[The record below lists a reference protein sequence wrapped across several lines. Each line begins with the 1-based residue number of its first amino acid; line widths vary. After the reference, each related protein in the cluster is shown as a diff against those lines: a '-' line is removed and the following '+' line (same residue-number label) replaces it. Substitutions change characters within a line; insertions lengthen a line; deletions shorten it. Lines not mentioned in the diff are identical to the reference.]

1 MIALPPEPSTDR
13 RVVVNWIRRG
23 GARRVDDS
31 KFLARLSTCLSEC
44 LTLCFVEIGYLRV
57 MARYLPSVAL
67 ILLSIA
73 PFGFTQDS
81 KAPNAQIAKGADAK
95 SKQLAPATKA
105 RVVKIAMAD
114 GMRFDPPRIEA
125 KPGESLLIRIENL
138 DASHQP
144 HNFLMI
150 APGQVETV
158 VREGLELGEK
168 GALSG
173 FIPRH
178 PAVLASTRK
187 VIDPESFF
195 ELPFTVPPESGIYG
209 YVCTVPGHGLLM
221 YGALYVGVPM
231 PPLSKDSN
239 IPQITMEKGLA
250 GGGRRPFI
258 QRMFLPNSGPAAI
271 GVALPGAQNICFD
284 AGSCRLRYAWRGPF
298 FDGTKYWQGKGSE
311 LGELAADPWWV
322 SSEFPLKMEGS
333 DLTRVKF
340 LGYNLLDGIP
350 EFHYRAGEHEVFQ
363 SVVAAGDGVEI
374 RLRIPTASGTVAYQK
389 DSGPYKW
396 VSPQGKSIG
405 EQILVPAAAAA
416 RFSVFVQPAPG
427 VGN

>member
-1 MIALPPEPSTDR
+1 
-13 RVVVNWIRRG
+13 
-23 GARRVDDS
+23 
-31 KFLARLSTCLSEC
+31 
-44 LTLCFVEIGYLRV
+44 
-57 MARYLPSVAL
+57 
-67 ILLSIA
+67 
-73 PFGFTQDS
+73 
-81 KAPNAQIAKGADAK
+81 
-95 SKQLAPATKA
+95 
-105 RVVKIAMAD
+105 
-114 GMRFDPPRIEA
+114 
-125 KPGESLLIRIENL
+125 
-138 DASHQP
+138 
-144 HNFLMI
+144 
-150 APGQVETV
+150 

-173 FIPRH
+173 FIPKH

-187 VIDPESFF
+187 VIDPEGFF
-195 ELPFTVPPESGIYG
+195 ELPFTLPPEAGIYG

-250 GGGRRPFI
+250 GGGRRPFV

-311 LGELAADPWWV
+311 FGELAAEPWWV

-350 EFHYRAGEHEVFQ
+350 EFHYRAGDHEVFE

-374 RLRIPTASGTVAYQK
+374 RLRIPTASGTVAFQK

-396 VSPQGKSIG
+396 MSPQGKSTG
-405 EQILVPAAAAA
+405 EKILVPAAAAS
-416 RFSVFVQPAPG
+416 RFSVFVHPAPG
-427 VGN
+427 LGN